1 MRCSSKGLFIAF
13 SVLLIVVCIKRK
25 CGRSSNAP
33 SRRDFTLPT
42 LQRDPQSTAR
52 TGWTIFLSGPS
63 HDVRASSA
71 HVTGGLARP
80 ENAYHEGANRTLDY
94 TAPVGTKFPNR
105 FGLPDLKLQ
114 PPGPPPLPIDTQYP
128 PPLYELRPQPPG
140 YQERRI

>member
-1 MRCSSKGLFIAF
+1 MPLLISSADAMFFKGLFTAF

-33 SRRDFTLPT
+33 SRRNFTLPT
-42 LQRDPQSTAR
+42 SQRDPQSTAR

-80 ENAYHEGANRTLDY
+80 ENAYHEGGHRTLDY
-94 TAPVGTKFPNR
+94 TAPVGTVCQI
-105 FGLPDLKLQ
+105 DLVYLTSNYSH
-114 PPGPPPLPIDTQYP
+114 LT
-128 PPLYELRPQPPG
+128 LRRCPSTLNT
-140 YQERRI
+140 RHHSTS